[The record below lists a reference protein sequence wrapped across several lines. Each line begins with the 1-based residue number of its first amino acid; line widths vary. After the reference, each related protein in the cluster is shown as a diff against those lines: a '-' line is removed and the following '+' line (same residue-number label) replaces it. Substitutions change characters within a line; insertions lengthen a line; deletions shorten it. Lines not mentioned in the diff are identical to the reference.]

1 MSIVFRNL
9 FRHTSSW
16 YNLWLVNFDS
26 LRQPRQSLGIAHA
39 ETRKKNIASVWN
51 PPTLYILQLSFWHEK
66 RFFWKLSENKV
77 LWNITWR
84 CFYPINSKARAKMV
98 VIVNRSIKLNYSR
111 SRSTFFLELNRTIN
125 RVNGLRQLR
134 DLMPQLVSFF
144 PGFKI
149 ITLRLLWYSHTNS
162 TEQKRSMWRFCSD

>member
-1 MSIVFRNL
+1 MIGQFWQFTSTTTIAWHCARRDKEKKHSKRVKPS
-9 FRHTSSW
+9 HT
-16 YNLWLVNFDS
+16 VHFD
-26 LRQPRQSLGIAHA
+26 
-39 ETRKKNIASVWN
+39 
-51 PPTLYILQLSFWHEK
+51 ILQLSFWHEK

-77 LWNITWR
+77 LWNTTWR
-84 CFYPINSKARAKMV
+84 CIYPINSKARAKMV

-144 PGFKI
+144 PEFKI